1 MPPVPAPRAVR
12 ALTFLLVA
20 TAVATAAVE
29 AVNWW
34 YGPEHGFGL
43 AVRTGWALLRTV
55 GWLVLLWHVRRGRA
69 ASRPLGLILAVTTV
83 FAVGRLLVPDEGLPP
98 VPGAVGFVV
107 LTALCLTD
115 VVLLYKHPTI
125 VEHMVRHPS
134 RLVPTRK
141 GMEWQEWTPRRP
153 PASPWAITARV
164 AALTY
169 APLVLVPCLVSFGE
183 LAEKPEYLLAVLFWL
198 AAGLATSFVVALT
211 TFFLLRGNT
220 WARRLLI
227 WVTFGILAVDLPL
240 CRLLLGADGL
250 IRDGAPLVVA
260 AILTLYALWR
270 SRPGTAAGRPGA
282 RTDAPA
288 PA

>member
-1 MPPVPAPRAVR
+1 VPTVAGPRAVR
-12 ALTFLLVA
+12 ALVVLLVVTAAA
-20 TAVATAAVE
+20 TAGVE
-29 AVNWW
+29 VVVW
-34 YGPEHGFGL
+34 YYAPERGFGL

-55 GWLVLLWHVRRGRA
+55 GWLVLLWNVRRGRA

-107 LTALCLTD
+107 LTVLCLID
-115 VVLLYKHPTI
+115 VVLLYRHPAIT
-125 VEHMVRHPS
+125 EHMVRHPS

-141 GMEWQEWTPRRP
+141 GMEWREWTPKRP

-169 APLVLVPCLVSFGE
+169 APLVLVPCLVSAGE
-183 LAEKPEYLLAVLFWL
+183 LGQRPEYLLAVVFWFVL
-198 AAGLATSFVVALT
+198 GLGTSFLVALT

-227 WVTFGILAVDLPL
+227 WVTFAVVAVDLPL
-240 CRLLLGADGL
+240 CWLLLGVDGL

-270 SRPGTAAGRPGA
+270 LRRG
-282 RTDAPA
+282 APA
-288 PA
+288 ESRAPERASV